1 MPPFRPGERPA
12 YNHPSAP
19 FPLLMENLLTPELE
33 ALRYIRYEAQDRI
46 GYITLNRAEKR
57 NALNA
62 DVVTELK
69 QAFEFAENDENAKVV
84 VLRAA
89 GDVFCA
95 GADLA
100 YIQDLQ
106 GFGYTDNLEDS
117 THLMQLFHQI
127 YTLKKVVIGQVQGHA
142 LAGGCGLAA
151 ICDLTFSVPE
161 AKFGYTEVK
170 IGFLPAIVSVF
181 LVRKIGEA
189 RTKQLLLS
197 GDVVSA
203 QAALDMGLITFM
215 VPKAELA
222 ETVRIYA
229 QRLCRENSG
238 QSMEVTKEMLARLP
252 EMDLEEGL
260 RYAAQRNA
268 EARGSD
274 DCRRG
279 ISAFLNKEK
288 IGW

>member
-1 MPPFRPGERPA
+1 MD
-12 YNHPSAP
+12 H
-19 FPLLMENLLTPELE
+19 LLTPELE
-33 ALRYIRYEAQDRI
+33 ALRYLTYACEDRI
-46 GYITLNRAEKR
+46 AYITLNRPEKR

-62 DVVTELK
+62 DVVAELK
-69 QAFEFAENDENAKVV
+69 HAFEHAENDDSCKVV

-100 YIQDLQ
+100 YIQELQ
-106 GFGYTDNLEDS
+106 GYGYTDNLDDS
-117 THLMQLFHQI
+117 THLMQLFHQV

-142 LAGGCGLAA
+142 IAGGCGLAA
-151 ICDLTFSVPE
+151 ICDITFAVPE

-181 LVRKIGEA
+181 LLRKIGEA

-197 GDVVSA
+197 GDVVAA
-203 QAALDMGLITFM
+203 QTALDLGLINFL
-215 VPKAELA
+215 VPAHELA
-222 ETVRIYA
+222 ATVRTYA

-238 QSMEVTKEMLARLP
+238 QSMEVTKEMLAALP
-252 EMDLEEGL
+252 EMALEEAL

-268 EARGSD
+268 ELRGSD

-279 ISAFLNKEK
+279 IGAFLSKEK
-288 IGW
+288 ISW

>member
-1 MPPFRPGERPA
+1 
-12 YNHPSAP
+12 
-19 FPLLMENLLTPELE
+19 MENLLTPELE
-33 ALRYIRYEAQDRI
+33 ALRYIRYEAEDRI
-46 GYITLNRAEKR
+46 GYITLNRPDKR

-69 QAFEFAENDENAKVV
+69 QAFEFADNDESVKII

-89 GDVFCA
+89 GEVFCA

-106 GFGYTDNLEDS
+106 GFGYTDNLDDS

-151 ICDLTFSVPE
+151 ICDLTFAVPE

-181 LVRKIGEA
+181 LLRKIGEA

-197 GDVVSA
+197 GDVISA
-203 QAALDMGLITFM
+203 QAALDMGLVTFLAS
-215 VPKAELA
+215 KEELA
-222 ETVRIYA
+222 DNVRAYA
-229 QRLCRENSG
+229 QRLCRENSA

-252 EMDLEEGL
+252 EMLLEDGL

-268 EARGSD
+268 EARGSE
-274 DCRRG
+274 DCRQG
-279 ISAFLNKEK
+279 IAAFLRKEK
-288 IGW
+288 ISW